1 MATAKDWGGTSRGKF
16 PLAGV
21 DTVLPQRETIKMDSK
36 RKKGVSSGVSA
47 SQTKKLRGDWDEDG
61 PSQFEEELAFLDEV
75 EADMAMELNEGQVT
89 ADILPIGK
97 LISEKIPAKW
107 LRPTVP
113 HIDYKLQPLIF
124 QQVELEHYV
133 GSPVSGMLG
142 AKQGPVPVIR
152 MFGITAEGNS
162 VCCHIHGFAPYF
174 YVPSPPG
181 FKQEHLGEF
190 KKELNNAV
198 IKDMR
203 SNKDNVSQAVL
214 AVDICMKENMFG
226 YHGKRI
232 IPFLKITMALPRLIA
247 PSKRLLEQGLRFGSF
262 PLHCYQ
268 AYEANIDFEIRF
280 MVDNDIVGCNWIE
293 LPPGKYHLRMDPH
306 EAASNNNSNSK
317 DLPNKMSLAQLE
329 VDISWAD
336 LISHPAEGDWQK
348 IAPLR
353 VLSFDIECAGRKGIF
368 PEPDKDPVIQIANMV
383 LRQGEKDPFIRNV
396 FTLDTCASIVGSRVL
411 CFEREDE
418 LLKAWAEFVRTI
430 DPDIIT
436 GYNIQNFDLPYLIN
450 RAQALKVSTFPFLGR
465 IRSMKSIIR
474 DSTFQSKQMGR
485 RENKV
490 INTEGRVQFDL
501 LQVLLRDYKLRSYTL
516 NAVSFHFLQEQK
528 EDVQHSIIT
537 DLQRGNEQTRRRL
550 AVYCLK
556 DAYLPLR
563 LLEKLMCVINYM
575 EMARVTGV
583 PLSYLLS
590 RGQQIK
596 VVSQLLR
603 QAMKQDLVM
612 PVVKSEGGEDYTG
625 ATVIE
630 PSKGYYDVPIA
641 TLDFSSL
648 YPSIMMAHNL
658 CYTTLLQAGSADKY
672 GLSPEDFIKTPTGDC
687 FVKATVRKGLLPE
700 ILENLLSARKRAKT
714 ELKKETDPFKQK
726 VLDGRQLALKVSANS
741 VYGFTGAQVGKLPC
755 LEISQSVTGFGRQM
769 IEKTKQLVESRYT
782 LSNGYKADAKV
793 IYGDTDSVMCKLGVQ
808 TVSEAM
814 EMGREAAEWVSSHFT
829 PPIKLEFEKVYF
841 PYLLINKK
849 RYAGLYF
856 SSSPN
861 THDKMDCK
869 GIETVRRDN
878 CPLVAN
884 LINTCLQKL
893 LIDRD
898 PMGAVEHAKDVISDL
913 LCNRIDISQ
922 LVITKELT
930 RTADEYA
937 GKQAHVELAE
947 RMRKR
952 DPGSAPNLG
961 DRVPYV
967 IIGAAKGVAAYMKSE
982 DPIYVLENNIPID
995 TQYYLEQ
1002 QLAKP
1007 LLRIF
1012 EPILGETK
1020 AESTLLKGEHT
1031 RCKTVLTSKV
1041 GGLMAFAKKR
1051 STCIGC
1057 KASLNHDGAVCNYCK
1072 QRESE
1077 LHQKEISHLSSL
1089 EEKFSRLWTQCQ
1101 RCQGSLHEDVL
1112 CTSRDCPIF
1121 YMRKKVQKDLDD
1133 QEKLIRRFGPP
1144 AW

>member
-1 MATAKDWGGTSRGKF
+1 
-16 PLAGV
+16 
-21 DTVLPQRETIKMDSK
+21 MDFK
-36 RKKGVSSGVSA
+36 RKKGTSAGLPSS
-47 SQTKKLRGDWDEDG
+47 QPKKLRGDWDEDG
-61 PSQFEEELAFLDEV
+61 PSQFEEELAYLDEV
-75 EADMAMELNEGQVT
+75 EADMAIEMSDGQIG
-89 ADILPIGK
+89 ADVLPVGK
-97 LISEKIPAKW
+97 LISDNIQPKW
-107 LRPTVP
+107 LRPP
-113 HIDYKLQPLIF
+113 LAPIDPKVHPLCF
-124 QQVELEHYV
+124 QQVELDHYI
-133 GSPVSGMLG
+133 GTHIPGMLG
-142 AKQGPVPVIR
+142 ATQGPVPIIR

-174 YVPSPPG
+174 YVPCQPG
-181 FKQEHLGEF
+181 FKQEHLSDF
-190 KKELNNAV
+190 KKELNMAV

-203 SNKDNVSQAVL
+203 SNKDNISQAVL
-214 AVDICMKENMFG
+214 AVDICMKENMYG

-232 IPFLKITMALPRLIA
+232 LPFLKTTMALPRLIA
-247 PSKRLLEQGLRFGSF
+247 PAKRLLEQGLRVGTF
-262 PLHCYQ
+262 PFHCYQ

-293 LPPGKYHLRMDPH
+293 LPPGKYRIRKESQDGD
-306 EAASNNNSNSK
+306 SSK
-317 DLPNKMSLAQLE
+317 DNPSKVSLSQLE

-336 LISHPAEGDWQK
+336 LISHPAEGEWQK

-353 VLSFDIECAGRKGIF
+353 VLSFDIECAGREGIF

-396 FTLDTCASIVGSRVL
+396 FTLGTCASIVGSQVL
-411 CFEREDE
+411 CFEREDA
-418 LLKAWAEFVRTI
+418 LLKAWAEFVRII

-436 GYNIQNFDLPYLIN
+436 GYNIQNFDMPYLIN
-450 RAQALKVSTFPFLGR
+450 RAQTLKVTTFPFLGR
-465 IRSMKSIIR
+465 IRSMKSVIR
-474 DSTFQSKQMGR
+474 DSSFQSKQMGR

-516 NAVSFHFLQEQK
+516 NAVSYHFLQEQK

-537 DLQRGNEQTRRRL
+537 DLQNGNEQTRRRL

-612 PVVKSEGGEDYTG
+612 PVVRSEGGEDYTG

-630 PSKGYYDVPIA
+630 PVKGYYDVPIA

-658 CYTTLLQAGSADKY
+658 CYTTLLQSGSVDKY
-672 GLSPEDFIKTPTGDC
+672 GLSAEDFIKTPTGDQ
-687 FVKATVRKGLLPE
+687 FVKASVRKGLLPE
-700 ILENLLSARKRAKT
+700 ILENLLSARKRAKA

-769 IEKTKQLVESRYT
+769 IEKTKQLVESKYT
-782 LSNGYKADAKV
+782 LANGFTADAKV

-814 EMGREAAEWVSSHFT
+814 EIGREAAEWVSSHFT

-884 LINTCLQKL
+884 LINTCLQKI

-1020 AESTLLKGEHT
+1020 AESVLLKGEHT
-1031 RCKTVLTSKV
+1031 RCKTVLTSKI

-1057 KASLNHDGAVCNYCK
+1057 KATLNHDGAVCNYCK
-1072 QRESE
+1072 QKESE
-1077 LHQKEISHLSSL
+1077 LHQKEISHLGAL

-1133 QEKLIRRFGPP
+1133 QEKLVRRFGPP